1 MAQRI
6 NLPALT
12 SEIMLHDAFQN
23 ATKAQVES
31 VLRFILDTIADHVVA
46 GDEVAL
52 PGFGKFERFQSSV
65 TGSIKPK
72 FRPAKKFKENM
83 LKQ

>member
-1 MAQRI
+1 MARI

-12 SEIMLHDAFQN
+12 SEIMLHDAFAN
-23 ATKAQVES
+23 TSKAQVEA
-31 VLRFILDTIADHVVA
+31 VLRFTFDTIANHVVA

-52 PGFGKFERFQSSV
+52 PGFGKFERFESSV

-72 FRPAKKFKENM
+72 FRPAKKFKDDM
-83 LKQ
+83 IKQ